1 MVTRTSRILG
11 PDGNPIKVSTLGQE
25 IATPTVAGVRRTH
38 EDRIASGLTPER
50 LGTILRDA
58 AKGFGRAYLTLAEE
72 MEERYLHYASQLQT
86 RRLAI
91 RSVDFTIESEGVPT
105 RIVDAVN
112 SLIEDAGFEDARD
125 HLPDGIA
132 KGFAVSEMM
141 WEYERGALRPVAYVD
156 RDPRFFRFDDLT
168 LRKLRIEVDGSAEG
182 EPLPEAKFL
191 RHMPRTRL
199 GLPLRRGMARP
210 AAWGYL
216 IHQFTAQGW
225 AAFSEVYGMPL
236 RVGKYNAAAS
246 PEDKRTLLR
255 AVASI
260 ANDAAAII
268 PAGMEIEFHEV
279 NGANGAAVFSGLLDY
294 VDRQISKLVLGQ
306 TMTSDDGSSL
316 GQAKVHN
323 EVRLD
328 ILRADCRQLAATF
341 NRDLIRPF
349 VDLNFGPQEVYPLL
363 ELPVPDPEDVKALAE
378 SLGILVPLG
387 FRVAQG
393 EIREKLGLSDP
404 SDDDE
409 LLAAPAPSAPP
420 APAGTS
426 ADKAESAPAKA
437 DPAKSD
443 PAREKPG
450 EKPSDKAAPAKDQ
463 DQRQAALAAIVSDHK
478 RSCGCAAC
486 TALLSAEAGKPDAMA
501 EVDALFAG
509 AMDDWQAV
517 ADPLLAPLAAI
528 IREAGSLEEALTMLE
543 TRLPDAAKLAERLG
557 PLTAIA
563 RGIGDLAD

>member
-11 PDGNPIKVSTLGQE
+11 PDGSPIKVSTLGQE

-58 AKGFGRAYLTLAEE
+58 AQGHGRAYLTLAEE

-91 RSVDFTIESEGVPT
+91 EGIPVTIEAGQASGK
-105 RIVDAVN
+105 IVDAVTELVN
-112 SLIEDAGFEDARD
+112 DSEFSEALGC
-125 HLPDGIA
+125 LTDGIA
-132 KGFAVSEMM
+132 KGFACVELM
-141 WEYERGALRPVAYVD
+141 WEYERGTLRPVQYID
-156 RDPRFFRFDDLT
+156 RDPRFFHFDTLT
-168 LRKLRIEVDGSAEG
+168 LRTLRLAVDGNPDG
-182 EPLPEAKFL
+182 EPLPEGKFL
-191 RHMPRTRL
+191 RHMPRTKL
-199 GLPLRRGMARP
+199 GIPLRRGMARP
-210 AAWGYL
+210 AAWAYL
-216 IHQFTAQGW
+216 IQQFTLQDW

-268 PAGMEIEFHEV
+268 PAGMEIEFHEI
-279 NGANGAAVFSGLLDY
+279 NGANGASIFDGLLEYTDKQ
-294 VDRQISKLVLGQ
+294 VSKVVLGQ

-323 EVRLD
+323 DVRLD
-328 ILRADCRQLAATF
+328 ILRADGRQLARTA
-341 NRDLIRPF
+341 NRDLIKPF
-349 VDLNFGPQEVYPLL
+349 VDLNFGPQEHYPQAQLL
-363 ELPVPDPEDVKALAE
+363 VADPEDIEALTKGIAQLMPFGLRVK
-378 SLGILVPLG
+378 
-387 FRVAQG
+387 QT

-426 ADKAESAPAKA
+426 ANEAESAPAKA
-437 DPAKSD
+437 DPDKSG
-443 PAREKPG
+443 PARERPG
-450 EKPSDKAAPAKDQ
+450 EKPSDKPAQ

-478 RSCGCAAC
+478 RACSCAAC
-486 TALLSAEAGKPDAMA
+486 AALLNAEAGQPDAMA

-517 ADPLLAPLAAI
+517 ADPLLAPLASI
-528 IREAGSLEEALTMLE
+528 IREAGSLEEALRMLE